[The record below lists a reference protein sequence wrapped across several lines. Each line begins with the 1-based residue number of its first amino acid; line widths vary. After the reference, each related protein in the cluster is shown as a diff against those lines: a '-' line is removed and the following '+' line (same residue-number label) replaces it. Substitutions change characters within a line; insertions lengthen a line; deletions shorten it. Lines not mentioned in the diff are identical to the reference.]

1 MLTAWKQQ
9 WPADRSLSTVL
20 YMLISSNCY
29 FDWFRWL
36 NRADLLPTEACQ
48 FFAIFGSRVSAYL
61 RHRNYTSTSSLGA
74 MSSCPAFGK
83 FARGRADHTKSA
95 QCDRKTS
102 STWSRVPWPSILVLE
117 SRSLTLVST
126 SLEPRI
132 NWQIKKY
139 STVLISTTILCGL
152 CRIFYSTVQY
162 MYCNLFLAGMCC
174 HCFTAPFMGRGEHII
189 NQVEQVSKRF
199 WTRGLPFVRT
209 SMVYGPTNMKE
220 VRWRHEDADV
230 TIFCSRKS

>member
-1 MLTAWKQQ
+1 M
-9 WPADRSLSTVL
+9 S
-20 YMLISSNCY
+20 
-29 FDWFRWL
+29 
-36 NRADLLPTEACQ
+36 
-48 FFAIFGSRVSAYL
+48 IFCHFWIKGVSIQYL

-117 SRSLTLVST
+117 SRSLTLVNT

-139 STVLISTTILCGL
+139 STVLISTNILCGL

-174 HCFTAPFMGRGEHII
+174 PCFTAPFMGRGEHIR
-189 NQVEQVSKRF
+189 NQDAMKMLTWQYSVVVSR
-199 WTRGLPFVRT
+199 
-209 SMVYGPTNMKE
+209 
-220 VRWRHEDADV
+220 
-230 TIFCSRKS
+230 SRQ